1 MSKVAKK
8 VETKVEIKKSV
19 VGKPAKNTDTKQKL
33 AMKLG
38 LVRAKRTN
46 TTK

>member
-1 MSKVAKK
+1 MSKSKKVTVEVVAKPK
-8 VETKVEIKKSV
+8 VASKIVKT
-19 VGKPAKNTDTKQKL
+19 NTKQKL

-46 TTK
+46 TTV